1 LTNERAKRGQRDWPI
16 REDTTLLKPVTDG
29 HLEMAPE
36 QPEETPDISAK
47 LNKQILVYHGL
58 GCK

>member
-1 LTNERAKRGQRDWPI
+1 VKRAQRDWPI